1 MANSTRYNSLVTRI
15 DQLNVHLLPVIDPT
29 VSYSEKDIDLTRA
42 FCLLCHAEIEAYLE
56 DFTLEVVTKAFNQWN
71 TDKKSISPIIF
82 HLIYSYTGQKE
93 APYSMVHKSFL
104 SLKKTIETNN
114 GIKEHNLISFFK
126 PIGFEVD
133 PTLRTVLN
141 EFGKTRGQ
149 IAHTSFHT
157 QSPLDP
163 ATEKATVELIKVGL
177 KSFDDD
183 LTNYELSGMVAET
196 PVWMQWKKLG
206 LVNRFKILFFGKL

>member
-82 HLIYSYTGQKE
+82 HLIYSYTG
-93 APYSMVHKSFL
+93 
-104 SLKKTIETNN
+104 
-114 GIKEHNLISFFK
+114 
-126 PIGFEVD
+126 
-133 PTLRTVLN
+133 LN
-141 EFGKTRGQ
+141 
-149 IAHTSFHT
+149 
-157 QSPLDP
+157 
-163 ATEKATVELIKVGL
+163 
-177 KSFDDD
+177 
-183 LTNYELSGMVAET
+183 
-196 PVWMQWKKLG
+196 
-206 LVNRFKILFFGKL
+206 